1 MPYQWL
7 PSPSDDAP
15 PRLRLR
21 PHGSLSA
28 PGFVWFIGATAL
40 LIALPALTVL
50 GSKVLWGL
58 LPFLLGAVAAI
69 WLALRKNQRDRAVI
83 EELEFQPTRLHLI
96 RKGPGRRVQEW
107 QANPHWVRVTRH
119 VSGGPVPDYLTLA
132 GGGREVEIGAFLTP
146 EERRHLEDE
155 LNRRLWQMKFP
166 P

>member
-69 WLALRKNQRDRAVI
+69 WLALRKNQRDR
-83 EELEFQPTRLHLI
+83 
-96 RKGPGRRVQEW
+96 
-107 QANPHWVRVTRH
+107 H